1 MNNQL
6 LTLDVFWK
14 KSFKISVW
22 FPERFQYPTLSP
34 FDEWNWKSA
43 VDNGKVFGALLRF
56 IESIWLCLPWSVNCK
71 IKYLWPFT
79 FNFKASAQL
88 LSKTQTEH
96 KEGTVHNQ
104 REEIVP
110 GVSQGLILGLV
121 LFNMFLCDLFL
132 STESNYLT
140 DNANDTTSYVIGNGA
155 EEVVSELK
163 TTTEKF
169 IWFAQN
175 EIEANLVNVVCFLVQ
190 PKHLTSKYQRQYFI
204 THTSESLDNKLK
216 FEKNITTIC

>member
-1 MNNQL
+1 M
-6 LTLDVFWK
+6 
-14 KSFKISVW
+14 
-22 FPERFQYPTLSP
+22 
-34 FDEWNWKSA
+34 
-43 VDNGKVFGALLRF
+43 
-56 IESIWLCLPWSVNCK
+56 
-71 IKYLWPFT
+71 
-79 FNFKASAQL
+79 
-88 LSKTQTEH
+88 SKTQTEH

-175 EIEANLVNVVCFLVQ
+175 EIEVNLVNVVCFLVQ